1 MSIRSLRD
9 KRALPKAKGDLWL
22 PGSFNAQSQPNL
34 EVTASPAETSGV
46 SMDFV
51 KTEFTWLHGQMK
63 SGNKRVKENR
73 ISSKKDSHRTAWAS
87 ELPPSMCYLRRA
99 HLSTQAEN
107 GKTWVLRSTN
117 EAWVTLER
125 MRII

>member
-1 MSIRSLRD
+1 MRD
-9 KRALPKAKGDLWL
+9 TLALPKAKGDLWL
-22 PGSFNAQSQPNL
+22 PGSFNAQSQHNL
-34 EVTASPAETSGV
+34 EATVSPAETSGV

-63 SGNKRVKENR
+63 SGNIRVKENR
-73 ISSKKDSHRTAWAS
+73 ISSKKDSHRTAGAS
-87 ELPPSMCYLRRA
+87 ELPPSIRYLRRA

-107 GKTWVLRSTN
+107 GETWVLRTTK
-117 EAWVTLER
+117 EAWVMLEG